1 MSTGAIVI
9 IVILAVLVLLAVGG
23 AVATARRTRAREAAI
38 EARVREANEA
48 LAAAH
53 AEDKGWERET
63 LEAAAREAYATTRPN
78 AAHARSFELV
88 QVVDRPGTQD
98 DEAVFRVVA
107 DDGEHEV
114 RLGRHGER
122 WVAR

>member
-63 LEAAAREAYATTRPN
+63 LEAAAREAYAITRPN

-88 QVVDRPGTQD
+88 QVVDRPGTED